1 MICPLSE
8 KRSRGVRLG
17 FGMQPNVY
25 QLRDGADDEDSRSA
39 VTRHG
44 EEDHVVASSRDHRG
58 QRTHDAALAG
68 AAGTARLVRIERS
81 AQRLGESDA
90 CAAGDVRTAAGLVP
104 GTLLR
109 PKHAAFPRETAG
121 GTWDR
126 VELHLGAEGATRSGP
141 GGQAK

>member
-44 EEDHVVASSRDHRG
+44 EEDHVVASSRDHRS

-68 AAGTARLVRIERS
+68 AAAENCYVIRIATKRLSVLPN
-81 AQRLGESDA
+81 QLDCGN
-90 CAAGDVRTAAGLVP
+90 LV
-104 GTLLR
+104 
-109 PKHAAFPRETAG
+109 HIS
-121 GTWDR
+121 
-126 VELHLGAEGATRSGP
+126 V
-141 GGQAK
+141 

>member
-44 EEDHVVASSRDHRG
+44 EEDHVVASSRDHRVSA
-58 QRTHDAALAG
+58 RTMRRWRE
-68 AAGTARLVRIERS
+68 RLELHGYDGLTDRRK
-81 AQRLGESDA
+81 
-90 CAAGDVRTAAGLVP
+90 GLVS
-104 GTLLR
+104 
-109 PKHAAFPRETAG
+109 PKRVPLEMCET
-121 GTWDR
+121 
-126 VELHLGAEGATRSGP
+126 VLGLYR
-141 GGQAK
+141 